1 MGYGLSSAI
10 PTTLQ
15 IVAVFALGDA
25 SENKFHPVAV
35 LPFMAFHGNASGQVN
50 ACAAVYETATI
61 TSGLLLLIKPGAR
74 LFVISKGLNSGNS
87 VSSHKNPNSHSCLLL
102 LKLLW
107 LVGKHHLSSTPI
119 LYTSFGK
126 LQARM
131 TIFLRFFGKWKRH
144 PCEAFNAI
152 A

>member
-15 IVAVFALGDA
+15 AAAVFALGDA

-50 ACAAVYETATI
+50 ACAAVHKTATI
-61 TSGLLLLIKPGAR
+61 ATSGLLLLKPLAR
-74 LFVISKGLNSGNS
+74 LFVVAKSPNRGNF
-87 VSSHKNPNSHSCLLL
+87 VSSHKDSHTHVAISFVMDG
-102 LKLLW
+102 W
-107 LVGKHHLSSTPI
+107 LETLSFRQHTYYTPHFRNCKQGR
-119 LYTSFGK
+119 TF
-126 LQARM
+126 
-131 TIFLRFFGKWKRH
+131 FLRFFSKWKRH